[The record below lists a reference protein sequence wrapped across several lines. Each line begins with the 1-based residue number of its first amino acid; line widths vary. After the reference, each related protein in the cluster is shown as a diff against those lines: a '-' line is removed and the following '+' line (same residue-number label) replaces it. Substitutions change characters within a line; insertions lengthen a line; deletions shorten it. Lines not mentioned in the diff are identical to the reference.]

1 MMAITST
8 LMATAIAIAS
18 SPCEGLPAEGDL
30 AHLVN
35 LSEEDLANLVNLPEE
50 DLTNLVN
57 LSKEDLANL
66 EDLQAGWD

>member
-1 MMAITST
+1 MKAITST

-30 AHLVN
+30 AHL
-35 LSEEDLANLVNLPEE
+35 ANLPEE
-50 DLTNLVN
+50 DLTNFLKLSGEDLAN
-57 LSKEDLANL
+57 LINLPEEDLANL

>member
-1 MMAITST
+1 MMAITLT

-35 LSEEDLANLVNLPEE
+35 LSEEDLANLVNL
-50 DLTNLVN
+50 
-57 LSKEDLANL
+57 SKEDLANL